1 MGNWVF
7 YYFSDL
13 AVREAKNTY
22 TLEIAEIFPHNFFFL
37 QKFRK
42 INAFSTKYCMLVS
55 RIFFTK

>member
-22 TLEIAEIFPHNFFFL
+22 TLEIAEIFPHHFFFL

-42 INAFSTKYCMLVS
+42 INAFSTKY
-55 RIFFTK
+55 